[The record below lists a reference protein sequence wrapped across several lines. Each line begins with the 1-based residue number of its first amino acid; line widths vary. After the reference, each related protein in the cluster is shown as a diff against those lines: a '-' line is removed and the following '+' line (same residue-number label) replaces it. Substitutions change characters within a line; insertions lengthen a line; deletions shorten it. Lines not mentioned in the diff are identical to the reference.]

1 MTLPGENKMK
11 RSKPK
16 KKNTMSKIK
25 AHYTDYLKETL
36 EVLHGDGLLLV
47 SVDARGKPNTMAIG
61 WGTIGV
67 IWGKPI
73 FIVLVRPS
81 RYTHRFMEQADDFT
95 VNVPPPELS
104 DITAFCGR
112 VSGRDHD
119 KFKEKRLIAVPGKK
133 VKSPIIEQCVIHY
146 ECKVVH
152 KNSVLKN
159 GLASSIIASYY
170 PKGDLH
176 TVYFGEIVSVY
187 ASRDARKRLKNN
199 GT

>member
-1 MTLPGENKMK
+1 MK
-11 RSKPK
+11 TSKPK
-16 KKNTMSKIK
+16 KKNSILKIK
-25 AHYTDYLKETL
+25 AHYTDFLRETL
-36 EVLHGDGLLLV
+36 DVMRKDGLLLV
-47 SVDARGKPNTMAIG
+47 SIDAAGKPNTMAIG

-81 RYTHRFMEQADDFT
+81 RYTHGFMEQADDFT

-104 DITAFCGR
+104 DIVAFCGR

-119 KFKEKRLIAVPGKK
+119 KFNEKGLVTVPGKK

-159 GLASSIIASYY
+159 ELASSIIAAYY

-176 TVYFGEIVSVY
+176 TVYFGEIVAVY
-187 ASRDARKRLKNN
+187 ASRDARKKL
-199 GT
+199 